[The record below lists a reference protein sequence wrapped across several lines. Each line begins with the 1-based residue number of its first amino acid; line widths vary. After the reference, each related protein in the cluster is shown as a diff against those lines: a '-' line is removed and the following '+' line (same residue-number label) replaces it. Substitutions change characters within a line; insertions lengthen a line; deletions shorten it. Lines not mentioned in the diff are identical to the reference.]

1 MHFWETAHHVVG
13 ALYVF
18 GLQTANPWAKQ
29 CGIESQYSSISIL
42 SITPEFLVFLH
53 LFASVLHT
61 ADEINNKLA
70 FHPL

>member
-1 MHFWETAHHVVG
+1 MSLV
-13 ALYVF
+13 YK
-18 GLQTANPWAKQ
+18 QQNPWAKQ

-53 LFASVLHT
+53 WLASVLHT

-70 FHPL
+70 LHPYNKGIPNCLLY